1 EHHKIP
7 KQEHQTREIDQR
19 NRTLMLAD
27 ELSHFRKDQNKMQE
41 EYWLQK
47 PSSDVDPIDCP
58 IEIVQLSGVH
68 ERIED
73 KRHQAENV
81 KVSRA
86 RRGPAPQENIDSNA
100 EVDEGD

>member
-1 EHHKIP
+1 
-7 KQEHQTREIDQR
+7 
-19 NRTLMLAD
+19 MLAD
-27 ELSHFRKDQNKMQE
+27 ELPLFRKGQNKMQE
-41 EYWLQK
+41 ECWLQK
-47 PSSDVDPIDCP
+47 PSSDVDPVDCP
-58 IEIVQLSGVH
+58 IEIVQLSGVL